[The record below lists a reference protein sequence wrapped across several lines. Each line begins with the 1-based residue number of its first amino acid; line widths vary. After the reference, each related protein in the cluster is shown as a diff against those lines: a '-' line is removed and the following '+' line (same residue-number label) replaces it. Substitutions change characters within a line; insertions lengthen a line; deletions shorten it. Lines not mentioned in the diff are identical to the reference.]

1 MVRDFQMD
9 VASLLCDGVEQLQD
23 SGLLMVTEVVGRY
36 EWQEEVLF
44 GRECCCYA
52 LGSQSRVG

>member
-1 MVRDFQMD
+1 MD

-23 SGLLMVTEVVGRY
+23 SGLLMVIEVVGRY

-44 GRECCCYA
+44 GRKCCCYA